1 MPDPPEPQG
10 TPRWVKI
17 LGTLT
22 VAVILLVLVAQFVT
36 GGKHGPMRHLSPP
49 ATETQP

>member
-1 MPDPPEPQG
+1 MPDRPEPQG

-22 VAVILLVLVAQFVT
+22 VTVILLALVAQLVT
-36 GGKHGPMRHLSPP
+36 GGKHGPMRHFSPP
-49 ATETQP
+49 ATESSP